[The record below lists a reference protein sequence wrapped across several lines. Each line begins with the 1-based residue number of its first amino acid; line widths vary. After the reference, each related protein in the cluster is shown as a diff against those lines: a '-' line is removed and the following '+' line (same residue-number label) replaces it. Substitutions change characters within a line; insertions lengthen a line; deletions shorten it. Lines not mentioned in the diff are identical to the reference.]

1 MQQRRT
7 CFRRSWG
14 LSQTILGS
22 IFKNKNGEV
31 IYVGKAKSLR
41 RRVFSYFQ
49 SGDKDSPKTRLLV
62 ANIADLEYMLVDT
75 EMEAFML
82 ELNLIH
88 KYKPRYNIRLKDDKH
103 YPFIKVTLDEEYP
116 RVFLVRRVKKMEAGI
131 SVLTL
136 MQEL

>member
-1 MQQRRT
+1 M
-7 CFRRSWG
+7 
-14 LSQTILGS
+14 SQTILGS

-41 RRVFSYFQ
+41 RRVFRTS
-49 SGDKDSPKTRLLV
+49 SPETKTLRKPLLV

-116 RVFLVRRVKKMEAGI
+116 RVFLVR
-131 SVLTL
+131 
-136 MQEL
+136 Q

>member
-1 MQQRRT
+1 M
-7 CFRRSWG
+7 
-14 LSQTILGS
+14 
-22 IFKNKNGEV
+22 
-31 IYVGKAKSLR
+31 
-41 RRVFSYFQ
+41 
-49 SGDKDSPKTRLLV
+49 

-116 RVFLVRRVKKMEAGI
+116 RVFLVRRVKKDGGRYFGPYSDAGAVRNTLNLIHRIFPIRSCKLPVKHGEAVARPCLQYI
-131 SVLTL
+131 SDRVCTGTKGRLKMSTAS
-136 MQEL
+136 